1 MCEGERMCY
10 EGCLLCTCVSL
21 FFSVL
26 VSELKIYVHCT
37 CVSCVRLH
45 HLCPDLCDL

>member
-1 MCEGERMCY
+1 MLRGMLVVYMC
-10 EGCLLCTCVSL
+10 SL
-21 FFSVL
+21 FFIVL